1 MSDQQAAISFKLPRD
16 LKERID
22 RLTEKH
28 DLTLTGLILGYFK
41 RRLQAEV
48 DAERRGSGA
57 VRRPVEL
64 LLILGEELSA
74 AVHAEAGRQGVEVD
88 ELVYQLLE
96 KAVGAAPGRPAA
108 QAGPESY
115 TDFPKLV
122 DCVRRAY
129 LEDRSPIDALLELYP
144 SLAPSPAPMGQLFAA
159 ALSAVSVD
167 QVISERVSAGLRA
180 LREQRRH
187 KA

>member
-57 VRRPVEL
+57 ARRPVEL

-122 DCVRRAY
+122 DCVRRA
-129 LEDRSPIDALLELYP
+129 
-144 SLAPSPAPMGQLFAA
+144 
-159 ALSAVSVD
+159 
-167 QVISERVSAGLRA
+167 
-180 LREQRRH
+180 
-187 KA
+187 